1 MNASPS
7 TFWQIE
13 SVWLFY
19 LMAALAT
26 ALFTFGVSTRVRV
39 WARGLRGKGGLF
51 SWRGLERVLLDG
63 LLGKRILR
71 GDIAAGMMHLLI
83 LWGFLGLFAGTV
95 LLTAHQYIF
104 PFLEGSVY
112 LFFSACLEIAGGML
126 VVGLV
131 WAMIRRYVQRVSR
144 LERRPGD
151 FLVPMWLLLAALS
164 GFMTEGVRLAAQK
177 PSGAGWSFA
186 GYGVSLLWSPSDPP
200 LSLYPYLWWSH
211 AVLCLGFV
219 AAIPYSK
226 LLHIL
231 AGPLHILLSDEP
243 ALLIPTEMQ
252 RDEGGAYT
260 FRDLISFDACTR
272 CGRCV
277 EVCPSTGAGEP
288 FSPRDFIVWA
298 GTHQGCFD
306 IRKVWHCTTCRACL
320 EVCPLYI
327 AVPESI
333 HQARSKVIEDGKQ
346 VPPLLMKTLE
356 KLFKY
361 NNPWEGSRKSR
372 TKWAD
377 DLDITDFS
385 KTKKSE
391 GLCYFVGCTTSI
403 ETRAQGL
410 ARSFS
415 RILQH
420 ADIPFGI
427 LGKEEPC
434 CGDIA
439 RRVGEDGLF
448 EEQAEACLNMFTKF
462 DVEEMVVSSPHCFHT
477 FRNEYPAFK
486 SVTSKDE
493 PSGPRVLHYSQ
504 FLNKLLRKG
513 SLRLE
518 KPLDLTVTYQDP
530 CYLGRYNGIYEAPR
544 EVIASIPGVKLVE
557 MSHNRSDSLCCGGGG
572 GRMWQEDLGSDKKMS
587 EIRISEAAATKAQ
600 VMITTCPLCLI
611 MLEDARKTTGLEN
624 SLRVMDLNEL
634 VEMALDPIG
643 G

>member
-1 MNASPS
+1 
-7 TFWQIE
+7 
-13 SVWLFY
+13 
-19 LMAALAT
+19 MAALAT

-361 NNPWEGSRKSR
+361 NNPWEGSRKNR

-391 GLCYFVGCTTSI
+391 GLCYFVGCTTSM

-420 ADIPFGI
+420 ADVPFGI